1 MVQTVEPLAEELGV
15 TEWSSARNTYST
27 RQASLNKK
35 TKGYMCVSMSS
46 CARYGTCR
54 YQLYVIYDF
63 FAINYDIHIFIVH
76 SYSKT
81 ILPTIFDNYGLR

>member
-15 TEWSSARNTYST
+15 TEGSSARNTYST

-46 CARYGTCR
+46 CAN
-54 YQLYVIYDF
+54 VP
-63 FAINYDIHIFIVH
+63 AMAPVVINYTLYTTF
-76 SYSKT
+76 SQ
-81 ILPTIFDNYGLR
+81 